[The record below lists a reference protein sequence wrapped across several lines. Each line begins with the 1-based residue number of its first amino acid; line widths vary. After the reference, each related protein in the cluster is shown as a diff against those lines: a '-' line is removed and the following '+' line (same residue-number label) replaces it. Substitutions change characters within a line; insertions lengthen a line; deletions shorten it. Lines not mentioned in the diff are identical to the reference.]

1 MKRITLILLLL
12 SSVNLCFSQ
21 FRPLSK
27 KRHSVNRLIDKITVY
42 PGFKNAIFAF
52 YAIDLNSGEVIAAKN
67 SSKALKPGSTLKL
80 LSTATALELLGPDFQ
95 FSTQLE
101 YSGLIDT
108 TIRVLHGNIYIR
120 GGGDPTLGSIYFD
133 STQQYSFLNDWVHA
147 IKGLGIDSIAGSIIA
162 DASIYSNDM
171 LPSTW
176 TWSNMGNYYGA
187 SACGLSIFDNYYSI
201 HFKTSAHKGDTAE
214 IAGINPA
221 IPGLF
226 FENEVFADTILYDN
240 ATILGAPFSNFRSM
254 RGSLPLSQSDFIVKG
269 SIPDPA
275 LLAAHTLQQNL
286 KEQGIP
292 CAKTVASLRNL
303 SNKMDT
309 DLEKRTPFYSTSSPA
324 LSTIIAQTNIQ
335 SINLFAEHFL
345 IQTAIVLGAKPETD
359 SATKAVLEFWRQKGM
374 DIQGLS
380 MNDGSGL
387 SNYNLITPEQLVF
400 ILQCMKNRSTHF
412 NSFYQSLAVAGV
424 SGTLKRLTLGSLAQG
439 NLHGKSGTVD
449 RSKAYAG
456 YVTSKSG
463 RQIAFSMVVNN
474 FSCSSKEASYQL
486 EKLMIELAEFEK

>member
-1 MKRITLILLLL
+1 MKRIALTLLLL
-12 SSVNLCFSQ
+12 GSVNLCFSQ
-21 FRPLSK
+21 FKPLSK
-27 KRHSVNRLIDKITVY
+27 KRHSVNRLIDEITVY
-42 PGFKNAIFAF
+42 QGFDNAFFAF

-80 LSTATALELLGPDFQ
+80 VSTATALELLGPDFQ

-101 YSGLIDT
+101 YSGFIDT
-108 TIRVLHGNIYIR
+108 TARVLHGNIYIR

-133 STQQYSFLNDWVHA
+133 STQQYSFLSDWIHA
-147 IKGLGIDSIAGSIIA
+147 IKGLGIDSIAGCIVG
-162 DASIYSNDM
+162 DASVYSNDM

-201 HFKTSAHKGDTAE
+201 HFRTLAHKGDTAE
-214 IAGINPA
+214 ILGVNPA

-240 ATILGAPFSNFRSM
+240 VTIFGAPFSNFRSI

-269 SIPDPA
+269 SMPDPA
-275 LLAAHTLQQNL
+275 LLAAHTLQQSL

-292 CAKTVASLRNL
+292 CEKKASTMRNL
-303 SNKMDT
+303 SNKKDKN
-309 DLEKRTPFYSTSSPA
+309 LEKRTPFYSTSSPT
-324 LSTIIAQTNIQ
+324 LSTIIAQINIQ
-335 SINLFAEHFL
+335 SINLFAEHCL
-345 IQTAIVLGAKPETD
+345 IQSAIALGTEPETD
-359 SATKAVLEFWRQKGM
+359 IATKAVLEFWRQKGM

-380 MNDGSGL
+380 LNDGSGL
-387 SNYNLITPEQLVF
+387 SNYNLITPEQVVF
-400 ILQCMKNRSTHF
+400 ILQYMKNQSPHF

-449 RSKAYAG
+449 RSKAFAG
-456 YVTSKSG
+456 YVTSISG

-474 FSCSSKEASYQL
+474 FSCSSKEASDQL
-486 EKLMIELAEFEK
+486 EKLMIELAKFEK